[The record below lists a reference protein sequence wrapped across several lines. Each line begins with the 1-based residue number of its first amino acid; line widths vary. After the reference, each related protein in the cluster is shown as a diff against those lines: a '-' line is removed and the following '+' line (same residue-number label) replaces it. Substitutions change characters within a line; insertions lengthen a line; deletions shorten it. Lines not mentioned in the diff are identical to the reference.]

1 MSQADS
7 MLDSVVRYIS
17 HVDEEIQNMNEV
29 YMGKEQKDRRPF
41 ERPLHAADSHY
52 SASRRSTEAFS
63 VEDVVMITLDKDKVT
78 AGGNDATKAAVIIK
92 GEAVL
97 NIGEAFDWTPRGHRD
112 VYDTWLADE
121 STLEAN
127 ERTLPLYFV
136 LAAQSDV
143 GGYIPDRGQRNALN
157 NRSFVVNN
165 KEFIVKARGL
175 HKELKA
181 LKGLTVPLEIMGNV
195 VYSLHTLPSGRQIA
209 IAFVPSNQRLV
220 GTGEKTYT
228 DSRGRTRKSASGP
241 MVQIANIGGIDTGTS
256 KSA

>member
-7 MLDSVVRYIS
+7 MLNSVVRYLS
-17 HVDEEIQNMNEV
+17 QVDSEIGAMNEA
-29 YMGKEQKDRRPF
+29 YMGKQPKDRRPF
-41 ERPLHAADSHY
+41 ERPLNAADSHY
-52 SASRRSTEAFS
+52 SASLRSTETFN

-78 AGGNDATKAAVIIK
+78 AGGNDATKAAIIVK

-97 NIGEAFDWTPRGHRD
+97 NIGEAFDWTPRGHQDR
-112 VYDTWLADE
+112 YDTWLSDE

-127 ERTLPLYFV
+127 ERALPLFV
-136 LAAQSDV
+136 VYAAQSDI
-143 GGYIPDRGQRNALN
+143 GGYVPDRGQRNAFN
-157 NRSFVVNN
+157 NRSYTVNN
-165 KEFIVKARGL
+165 ERFIAKSRGL

-181 LKGLTVPLEIMGNV
+181 LKGQTVPMEIMGNV

-209 IAFVPSNQRLV
+209 IAFVPCNQRLV
-220 GTGEKTYT
+220 GVGEKTYT
-228 DSRGRTRKSASGP
+228 DSRGRIRKSASGP

>member
-7 MLDSVVRYIS
+7 MLNSVVRMIS
-17 HVDEEIQNMNEV
+17 EVDKEVQTLNVV
-29 YMGKEQKDRRPF
+29 YMEKEQKDRKPF
-41 ERPLHAADSHY
+41 ERPMHAADSHY
-52 SASRRSTEAFS
+52 SASRRSTEAFN
-63 VEDVVMITLDKDKVT
+63 VEDVILVTLDKEKVT
-78 AGGNDATKAAVIIK
+78 AGGNDATKTGVIVI

-97 NIGEAFDWTPRGHRD
+97 NIGQAFDWTVKGNRD
-112 VYDTWLADE
+112 FYDTWLADE

-127 ERTLPLYFV
+127 ERTVPLYVIF
-136 LAAQSDV
+136 AAQSDA
-143 GGYIPDRGQRNALN
+143 GGYVPDRGQRNALN
-157 NRSFVVNN
+157 NRSYVVNS
-165 KEFIVKARGL
+165 KEFTAKARGL

-181 LKGLTVPLEIMGNV
+181 LKGLTVPMEIMGNV

-209 IAFVPSNQRLV
+209 IAFVPSNQRTV
-220 GTGEKTYT
+220 GVGEKTYT